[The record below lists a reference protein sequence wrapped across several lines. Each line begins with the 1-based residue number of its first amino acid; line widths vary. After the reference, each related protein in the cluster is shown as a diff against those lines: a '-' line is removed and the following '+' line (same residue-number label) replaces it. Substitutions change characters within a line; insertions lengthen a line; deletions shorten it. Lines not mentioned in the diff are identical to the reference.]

1 MLQEESESF
10 SKTGGIGKTKGLQM
24 NINLTDLIPVQKTY
38 TAVPQPLYPEVKQYV
53 QNLFMGGGVRGH
65 NQPILYQLSA
75 CERKMGKI

>member
-53 QNLFMGGGVRGH
+53 QNLFMGGGGTGS
-65 NQPILYQLSA
+65 QSA
-75 CERKMGKI
+75 YSLPVVCM